1 MNIISEVCRYRPI
14 YKSVILI
21 SVHILKNLRGED
33 IIYKID
39 RGAKPT

>member
-21 SVHILKNLRGED
+21 SVHILKNLGGED
-33 IIYKID
+33 VIYKID